1 MVESYNTERNKV
13 FMEVSQY
20 ILFSEKKIGAAMCIV
35 FTICVKKRQKQEEY
49 AVFKELFLIS
59 QSISEKR
66 NER

>member
-1 MVESYNTERNKV
+1 
-13 FMEVSQY
+13 
-20 ILFSEKKIGAAMCIV
+20 MCIV

-49 AVFKELFLIS
+49 AVFKKLFLIS